1 MGNTIRFQLIDV
13 FTSAPFGGNPL
24 AIFDHADGLTSEQML
39 KIAKELNLSESVFLN
54 KAHDPDADIKM
65 RIFTPGMELPTAGHP
80 TIGTAFYL
88 LKEKGIKPVKEHEL
102 LLEQNIG
109 KVKVGYEEVKGEIS
123 KILMEQP
130 LPKFEQ
136 TFKDKKLVASLLSIE
151 ESEIEADFPCRI
163 VNCGNPFLMVPIKT
177 LSSVQKL
184 KLNNELFS
192 EILGE
197 IFITGIMA
205 FTMET
210 ENPQHLTHSR
220 MFAPHIGVAEDPATG
235 SAHGPLACYLHNY
248 NMADLNELTI
258 GEQGYELERPSQIK
272 MKIAQEDGK
281 ISKVLVGGSCVPIG
295 SGEIMIPA

>member
-1 MGNTIRFQLIDV
+1 MGKTIKFQLLDV
-13 FTSAPFGGNPL
+13 FTSEPFGGNPL
-24 AIFDHADGLTSEQML
+24 AIFDNADGLSAEQML
-39 KIAKELNLSESVFLN
+39 KIAKELNLSETVFLN
-54 KAHDPDADIKM
+54 KANTKADVKM

-88 LKEKGIKPVKEHEL
+88 LKEKGINPKAANEL

-109 KVKVGYEEVKGEIS
+109 DLKVHYEKKGGEVS

-151 ESEIEADFPCRI
+151 EYEIEEDFPCRI
-163 VNCGNPFLMVPIKT
+163 VNCGNPFLIVPIRT
-177 LSSVQKL
+177 LISVQKL

-192 EILGE
+192 EILEE
-197 IFITGIMA
+197 IFITGVMA

-210 ENPQHLTHSR
+210 ISQDHITHSR

-248 NMADLNELTI
+248 NIANLSELSI
-258 GEQGYELERPSQIK
+258 GEQGYELDRPSQIK
-272 MKIAQEDGK
+272 MKIEQG
-281 ISKVLVGGSCVPIG
+281 
-295 SGEIMIPA
+295 